1 MARTALTLNT
11 ITIAGLVQTLV
22 AAAADGNMF
31 TNSGRLRLVVKNS
44 HGSASRTLTFPT
56 PATTGGLDVEN
67 PSVVIAAGDTVLI
80 GPFPPLLFNQRS
92 GDDIGKAYIDYS
104 DEADLTLA
112 VYQ

>member
-1 MARTALTLNT
+1 MVRTALTLNT
-11 ITIAGLVQTLV
+11 IVITGLVQTLV

-31 TNSGRLRLVVKNS
+31 VNSGRLRLVVKNS

-56 PATTGGLDVEN
+56 PGTIGGLDIEN

-92 GDDIGKAYIDYS
+92 GDDIGEVYIDYS
-104 DEADLTLA
+104 DEADLT
-112 VYQ
+112 VGVFQ